1 MNATT
6 IPRSTRQ
13 AAAKPAHGAL
23 IARSR
28 VEWASKPWLG
38 PALYLAGYF
47 AALVGMIGGTA
58 WVL

>member
-13 AAAKPAHGAL
+13 AVAKPALGAL
-23 IARSR
+23 MARFR
-28 VEWASKPWLG
+28 VEWASQPWLG
-38 PALYLAGYF
+38 PALFLAGYF
-47 AALVGMIGGTA
+47 AALVGMIGATA